1 MFFQSFT
8 LKWSMMFSTV
18 KELDLKVLNALFL
31 SLAFP
36 LVAQAGSLI
45 YPESSIK
52 LLNKSGN
59 SLQEVSDKLGLGL
72 AESNFKLK
80 DTRDSLLGQHF
91 YYQQLENGVEVEGS
105 QVVISINSDNEVMKV
120 YNSSVATALKAKRAS
135 IPFVSE
141 SMALDAAWKKLQVN
155 GELIDAPTA
164 KLVYT
169 QSMQLV
175 YKITLSTSSPLGH
188 FNVTV
193 DAQNGNVLE
202 VSDAALPRMKR
213 EEAIVRT
220 KSRAQFGSFS
230 AAMKSFSVK
239 NAKSFELQAA
249 ALVNGTAQVFDPNP
263 VVTLNRTDLSDTT
276 SASVFLPAYK
286 TEELKEITFAN
297 GVYSLKGPKVT
308 LIDFESPSIAPATSS
323 DGSWMFERKNVA
335 FNDAMT
341 YLHIDRS
348 VRYIES
354 LGFTGSKSVFPNSLE
369 IDANGVGGA
378 DNSHYIPSSRRLA
391 FGHGCVDDNE
401 DTDVILHE
409 LGHAIQHHINPS
421 WMGGD
426 TGAMGEGFGDYWAA
440 SYSVTTD
447 GGMDGNINWV
457 FKWDGHNSCWPGRKL
472 DSFSP
477 TYDPKRSYSAHSQV
491 NGGISDELWST
502 PVFQAFLEL
511 YKNGVSRGDIDKI
524 ILEAHFGLGSGI
536 KMPAMAQSIVKTA
549 KALFPNKDYD
559 QVFARHFK
567 NQKIL

>member
-1 MFFQSFT
+1 M
-8 LKWSMMFSTV
+8 
-18 KELDLKVLNALFL
+18 KVLNAVLL
-31 SLAFP
+31 SLALP
-36 LVAQAGSLI
+36 LAAQAGSLI
-45 YPESSIK
+45 YPETSIK

-59 SLQEVSDKLGLGL
+59 SLQQVSDQLGLGL
-72 AESNFKLK
+72 NAANFQLK
-80 DTRDSLLGQHF
+80 DTRDSLLGRHY

-105 QVVISINSDNEVMKV
+105 QVVVSANSNDEVMKV
-120 YNSSVATALKAKRAS
+120 YNSSVAAGLKAKRAA

-141 SMALDAAWKKLQVN
+141 AMAMEVAWKKLQVN
-155 GELIDAPTA
+155 GELIEAPTA
-164 KLVYT
+164 KLVYN
-169 QSMQLV
+169 QNMVLV
-175 YKITLSTSSPLGH
+175 YKISLSTSSPLGH
-188 FNVTV
+188 YNVTV

-213 EEAIVRT
+213 EEAPVRN
-220 KSRAQFGSFS
+220 KGKAQFGSFAS
-230 AAMKSFSVK
+230 AMKSFSSK
-239 NAKSFELQAA
+239 NVKSFDLEAA
-249 ALVNGTAQVFDPNP
+249 AFVNGSAQIFDPNP
-263 VVTLNRTDLSDTT
+263 VVTLNRPDLTDTT
-276 SASVFLPAYK
+276 ASSVFLPAYR
-286 TEELKEITFAN
+286 TEELKDITFAN

-308 LIDFESPSIAPATSS
+308 IIDFESPSVAPSTSA

-354 LGFTGSKSVFPNSLE
+354 LGFTGSKAVFPKSLE
-369 IDANGVGGA
+369 IDANGLGGA

-401 DTDVILHE
+401 DADVILHE

-421 WMGGD
+421 WFGGD

-447 GGMDGNINWV
+447 GGLDGNVNWV
-457 FKWDGHNSCWPGRKL
+457 FKWDGHNGCWPGRKL
-472 DSFSP
+472 DSVTP
-477 TYDPKRSYSAHSQV
+477 AYDAARSYSAHSQV

-536 KMPAMAQSIVKTA
+536 KMPAMANAIVKTA
-549 KALFPNKDYD
+549 KALFPAKDYD
-559 QVFARHFK
+559 QVFVRHFK
-567 NQKIL
+567 KSKIL